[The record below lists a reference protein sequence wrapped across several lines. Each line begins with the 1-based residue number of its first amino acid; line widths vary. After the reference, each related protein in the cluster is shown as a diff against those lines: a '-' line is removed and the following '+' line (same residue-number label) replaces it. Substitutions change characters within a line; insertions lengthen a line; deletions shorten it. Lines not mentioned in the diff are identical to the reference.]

1 MMAHAGVDP
10 YWKAKVQFEVAQAPT
25 RRAEIEDTCL
35 RCHAPGQQFPLRNAG
50 GRMKLQELDGVGR
63 DGVSCTV
70 CHQILPTGLGKSS
83 SFTANFKIGTANL
96 IFGPHADPFAMPM
109 LHHTGFEPRES
120 KHVLDSALCG
130 SCHTVITSNRFLEQA
145 PFLEWLASGYPESG
159 QTCQSCHMPQLR
171 DAQYIAHRPPGGP
184 FPPTQPR
191 LPFGMHEFI
200 GGNAVIPELL
210 ARSDPEQAETLRTTA
225 KRATQQL
232 ERALRLRV
240 STLRENGF
248 LFVTVEAINFTGHKL
263 PTGFPSRQLWLHL
276 VLAGDRQTTLFES
289 GAWDPASGELRA
301 GAAPQPHY
309 RLIEKPSQV
318 QIFETEALTAQG
330 QVTHALLN
338 SASHAKDNR
347 ILPRAFDVRRL
358 SAKSLEGLK
367 IDPVGVEID
376 DAFRPGSAV
385 TVYKIPLTSLP
396 RRLTVEALYQSI
408 KPAHRPASFTLP
420 PDLSRPIVVARFETV
435 L

>member
-1 MMAHAGVDP
+1 MILRAALLVAVLGVLAQAGEKPRFSPAAECSLCHTRIPEPGGSWTSAKWIGPYPLWQGSMMAHAGVDP

-184 FPPTQPR
+184 FHR
-191 LPFGMHEFI
+191 LS
-200 GGNAVIPELL
+200 
-210 ARSDPEQAETLRTTA
+210 R
-225 KRATQQL
+225 
-232 ERALRLRV
+232 
-240 STLRENGF
+240 GF
-248 LFVTVEAINFTGHKL
+248 LSACTN
-263 PTGFPSRQLWLHL
+263 S
-276 VLAGDRQTTLFES
+276 S
-289 GAWDPASGELRA
+289 
-301 GAAPQPHY
+301 AAMP
-309 RLIEKPSQV
+309 
-318 QIFETEALTAQG
+318 
-330 QVTHALLN
+330 
-338 SASHAKDNR
+338 
-347 ILPRAFDVRRL
+347 
-358 SAKSLEGLK
+358 
-367 IDPVGVEID
+367 
-376 DAFRPGSAV
+376 
-385 TVYKIPLTSLP
+385 
-396 RRLTVEALYQSI
+396 
-408 KPAHRPASFTLP
+408 
-420 PDLSRPIVVARFETV
+420 
-435 L
+435 